1 MTLVCLIVGL
11 VVGYGIGRFVEARK
25 NANEKREL
33 ILELGNTV
41 ESAKEKAR
49 KRWNR

>member
-1 MTLVCLIVGL
+1 MTLVCLVIGL

-25 NANEKREL
+25 NANEKRKL
-33 ILELGNTV
+33 MLELGNAV
-41 ESAKEKAR
+41 GSAKERAK